1 MVGTIIGVLV
11 GMAAAAG
18 LVYLAFQF
26 AYSCYVKEQPLPKSR
41 KYDEQIKLIREELAA
56 KAAEL
61 SAANRQII
69 ETLKQKP
76 AHVGKRIADAGE
88 NEDRERS
95 ARDAVAAITKEQRW
109 YE

>member
-1 MVGTIIGVLV
+1 MAGTIIGVLV

-26 AYSCYVKEQPLPKSR
+26 AYSCYTKEQPLSKSIK
-41 KYDEQIKLIREELAA
+41 KYDEQIKLIREEL
-56 KAAEL
+56 
-61 SAANRQII
+61 SAIRQ
-69 ETLKQKP
+69 ETMKKTVL
-76 AHVGKRIADAGE
+76 VGKRVADAGE

-95 ARDAVAAITKEQRW
+95 AKEAVAAITKEQRW